1 MTMIRLKDCGSPH
14 VSVVEVASLRILGWL
29 KRTLRSRMT
38 ILRTDCGDKRKTVML
53 RFEYFLNEFQHVNV
67 ILVAPLKVYLR
78 GTIFEQGPIK
88 IPESGNYPQ

>member
-1 MTMIRLKDCGSPH
+1 MMTVIRLKDCGSPH

-38 ILRTDCGDKRKTVML
+38 ILRSDKRKTVML

-78 GTIFEQGPIK
+78 CTIFEQGPIK